1 MNTGKANID
10 WRKIETIFRKINLM
24 ETSLSLPLHLES
36 YLHMVD
42 VITII
47 HLIRLILFLTTD
59 IRSSLLPGEC

>member
-42 VITII
+42 VVTII
-47 HLIRLILFLTTD
+47 HLI
-59 IRSSLLPGEC
+59 